1 MPHIHEKI
9 DYAAD
14 VYVVNDNAVLLRM
27 HEKYGTWFPPG
38 GHVELD
44 EDFVEAALR
53 ETKEETGLDVTLI
66 GALPDPVAEDTA
78 NLKIHDEREVLVPR
92 FINRHRINDTHEHIS
107 FEYFGRSETRD
118 INPAPGEKTD
128 GFKWFTDSELEDP
141 KFKVMDRVQLYAKA
155 ALRAAREDESY

>member
-14 VYVVNDNAVLLRM
+14 IYIVNDNAVLLRM

-53 ETKEETGLDVTLI
+53 EAKEETGLDVKII
-66 GALPDPVAEDTA
+66 GMTTDPLAENET
-78 NLKIHDEREVLVPR
+78 NFKVHDEREVLVPR
-92 FINRHRINDTHEHIS
+92 FINRHRINDSHEHIS
-107 FEYFGRSETRD
+107 LEYFGRCETRD

-128 GFKWFTDSELEDP
+128 GFKWFSDTELEDSQ
-141 KFKVMDRVQLYAKA
+141 FEVTDRVQLYAKA
-155 ALRAAREDESY
+155 ALKAAREES